1 MRERIIADSSEVT
14 ALAANSSPSVPS
26 VPSRTSLHSSPGR
39 QQHLLLELLLP
50 PGTVFLIA
58 APRGLAAGA
67 AAGAG
72 VLSGAARPDQLSRA
86 CMHADRSE
94 M

>member
-50 PGTVFLIA
+50 SGIVFLIA
-58 APRGLAAGA
+58 APRGCRRGGGGRDADLQDGYGGPGARAGA
-67 AAGAG
+67 M
-72 VLSGAARPDQLSRA
+72 Q
-86 CMHADRSE
+86 
-94 M
+94 

>member
-58 APRGLAAGA
+58 APRGCRRRRRRRWRDADLQDGYGGPGARAGA
-67 AAGAG
+67 M
-72 VLSGAARPDQLSRA
+72 Q
-86 CMHADRSE
+86 
-94 M
+94 

>member
-58 APRGLAAGA
+58 APRGCRRGGGGRDAELCKMVAG
-67 AAGAG
+67 GR
-72 VLSGAARPDQLSRA
+72 ARGRA
-86 CMHADRSE
+86 PCSKI
-94 M
+94 